1 MLQINRV
8 RNVTLVLLCLLGG
21 VGTNVRAQ
29 ATGNGPV
36 RLSEAYELANIIL
49 ALTDYGKS
57 DPYEVNQRGTY
68 YQEVRAYF
76 DPFTHHP
83 LLAQVNYS
91 RNKWESYLSFRTDAY
106 AFAFDSTDR
115 LVRVIDFQANNGCT
129 PFDEQLSLINDFV
142 RRSNFR
148 QFYQTHLPYYQRLA
162 TTYLQSQH
170 YDEMRQFLESELG
183 KRKELTTYAIVISP
197 LVGRMNCHR
206 AVAGVGTDFSTL
218 PDFVIDGKTS
228 DRATPEEIAS
238 GLHMLFT
245 ELDHAFVNPVT
256 DQHAALVNDT
266 FIASRWD
273 LGSGYEKH
281 RHGTF
286 NEYMTWAIYDLF
298 VHAYFPAV
306 ADKVSQDWAL
316 QNETRGFFAS
326 SLFNQELRRLYEA
339 RKKGQRLI
347 DLYPSL
353 LKRLGRLQPTLSRPQ
368 LIRYDVEKSVETD
381 SLVTIRIQ
389 FSEPMQPLATLDLVQ
404 GIEEQGKLVKQQK
417 IVLSSD
423 AHTLVWTDKNQ
434 TLQIK
439 LALLKGGVNYATV
452 NFPWKTRTVLR
463 SHTGINVK
471 PYTHIKLLPD

>member
-1 MLQINRV
+1 MLQVNWV
-8 RNVTLVLLCLLGG
+8 RNTTLVLLCLLGS
-21 VGTNVRAQ
+21 VGANVRAQ
-29 ATGNGPV
+29 IITNGPV

-76 DPFTHHP
+76 DQFTHHP

-91 RNKWESYLSFRTDAY
+91 RDKWESYLSFRTDAY
-106 AFAFDSTDR
+106 AFAFDSTNR
-115 LVRVIDFQANNGCT
+115 LARVIDFQTNKGFT
-129 PFDEQLSLINDFV
+129 PFDEQLRLINDFV
-142 RRSNFR
+142 RLSNFR
-148 QFYQTHLPYYQRLA
+148 QFYQTHLPHYQRLA
-162 TTYLQSQH
+162 TNYLQSQH
-170 YDEMRQFLESELG
+170 YNEMLQFLENELG
-183 KRKELTTYAIVISP
+183 ERKELTTYAIIISP

-206 AVAGVGTDFSTL
+206 TVAGVGTDFSTL

-256 DQHAALVNDT
+256 DQYAALVNDT
-266 FIASRWD
+266 FAASQWD

-286 NEYMTWAIYDLF
+286 NEYMTWAVYDLF
-298 VHAYFPAV
+298 VHGYFPAV
-306 ADKVSQDWAL
+306 ADAVSQDWAL

-326 SLFNQELRRLYEA
+326 SLFNRELRRLYDT
-339 RKKGQRLI
+339 RQKGQQLI
-347 DLYPSL
+347 DIYPL
-353 LKRLGRLQPTLSRPQ
+353 FLKRLGQLQLTLNRPQ
-368 LIRYDVEKSVETD
+368 IVGSDVKGPAGAD
-381 SLVTIRIQ
+381 SLVTVQIR
-389 FSEPMQPLATLDLVQ
+389 FSEPIQSTDTLDLVQ
-404 GIEEQGKLVKQQK
+404 GVEQQGKLVKQRK
-417 IVLSSD
+417 IVVSSD
-423 AHTLVWTDKNQ
+423 ARTLVWTDKNQ

-439 LALLKGGVNYATV
+439 LSLLTGGVNYATF

-463 SHTGINVK
+463 SRTGVDIK
-471 PYTHIKLLPD
+471 PYRYVKLSAD